1 MEAESGQILYAYNA
15 DGRRAPASLTKLMT
29 LLLVFEEMESGALA
43 PEDEVTASLHA
54 SAMGGSQIWL
64 EPYETMTVDE
74 LLRATAIASAND
86 AAVALAEACAGTEGR
101 FVAEMN
107 ERAAGL
113 GLTGTRYE
121 NASGPGRGR
130 PLHHRPGCGAAEPGA
145 AAARR
150 RHRLHLGVAGQPPGR
165 GHRAGEHQP
174 PGALLRRLRRPQD
187 RHHTDAAGHC
197 VSAAA
202 TRDDMTLIAVI
213 LGAPDSD
220 SRFDGARQ
228 LLDYG
233 FSAFTKAPAPDLSA
247 GLLPVRVAHG
257 AEETVQPVADA
268 PAGIVVE
275 KSRAADL
282 AAEVELPQVLEAPVE
297 EGAVI
302 GSVTVTLDG
311 SPVVEYPHPGRRRR
325 GADGNAAGPAAAAGG
340 ALRRPCRVIREL
352 FVKNR

>member
-1 MEAESGQILYAYNA
+1 MKRSLHRAAALLLAAAVAFGAGLRPAAAAGEEALDCAAAVLMEAESGQILYAYNA

-113 GLTGTRYE
+113 GAHRHPLRE
-121 NASGPGRGR
+121 RQRPGRGR

-187 RHHTDAAGHC
+187 RHH
-197 VSAAA
+197 
-202 TRDDMTLIAVI
+202 
-213 LGAPDSD
+213 
-220 SRFDGARQ
+220 
-228 LLDYG
+228 
-233 FSAFTKAPAPDLSA
+233 
-247 GLLPVRVAHG
+247 
-257 AEETVQPVADA
+257 
-268 PAGIVVE
+268 
-275 KSRAADL
+275 
-282 AAEVELPQVLEAPVE
+282 
-297 EGAVI
+297 
-302 GSVTVTLDG
+302 
-311 SPVVEYPHPGRRRR
+311 RRRR
-325 GADGNAAGPAAAAGG
+325 PLASR
-340 ALRRPCRVIREL
+340 RRPPGTI
-352 FVKNR
+352 